1 MAIVS
6 HESPFRSDKVL
17 HHARGQT
24 CTLRLPGICDHN
36 PETTVSAH
44 IRDEWKGMGTKAS
57 DHSIVFACGH
67 CHAYLDVG
75 HFTHPLISDI
85 ELYRAIIRGL
95 QTTWGILIRDEV
107 IGFPHNPPPKP
118 RAPKVR
124 KPPADRQQ
132 IKTRKGPSWPSRKI
146 SPRQF
151 QT

>member
-1 MAIVS
+1 MS
-6 HESPFRSDKVL
+6 HEPPFRSDKVL
-17 HHARGQT
+17 RHARGQT
-24 CTLRLPGICDHN
+24 CTLHLSGICNNN

-57 DHSIVFACGH
+57 DHSIVFACGN

-75 HFTHPLISDI
+75 HFQHPLILDI

-118 RAPKVR
+118 RAT
-124 KPPADRQQ
+124 KPRNPVEQRQA
-132 IKTRKGPSWPSRKI
+132 IPSRQ
-146 SPRQF
+146 SPMPSRPF
-151 QT
+151 QKRVK